1 EAARV
6 LRFDR
11 ARRLISAQ
19 AGSLAEISAVC
30 GYADQS
36 HLNRDFRRLAETTP
50 GRWLQEDPV
59 ARRGTV
65 GREPTAYGSGRSSHL
80 SKPTSAEAGQAG
92 GTMNEE
98 DMNCHVEPHH
108 SEHLAHLQISRRL
121 RRDHIPGGRFRLRSR
136 GEVRELR

>member
-1 EAARV
+1 AARV

-50 GRWLQEDPV
+50 GRWLPDDPV
-59 ARRGTV
+59 ARRGTAGSARPASGP
-65 GREPTAYGSGRSSHL
+65 GRRPHMT
-80 SKPTSAEAGQAG
+80 KPTPAEAGHAG
-92 GTMNEE
+92 GTTNAEE
-98 DMNCHVEPHH
+98 RNCHVEPHH

-121 RRDHIPGGRFRLRSR
+121 RRDRIPGGRFRLRSR